1 MDKDYILKD
10 EKGQGPYYGNW
21 VGIIVFIIIL
31 LIVLRVL
38 GLI

>member
-1 MDKDYILKD
+1 MKIIDDI
-10 EKGQGPYYGNW
+10 KGQGPYYGNW
-21 VGIIVFIIIL
+21 VGIIVLIIIL